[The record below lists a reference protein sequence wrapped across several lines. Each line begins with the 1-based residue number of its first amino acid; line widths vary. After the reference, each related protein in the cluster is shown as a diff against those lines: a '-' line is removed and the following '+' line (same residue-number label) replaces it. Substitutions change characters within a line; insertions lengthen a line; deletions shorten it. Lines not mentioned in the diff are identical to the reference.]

1 MPPLPFY
8 SVDELDSIVKQV
20 GFKGQLTRNAYTY
33 IQKAIH
39 DIIITRIM
47 DPVTIKGFTLETIE
61 TVYRDVLPGEMYTTF
76 QINDIINIVN
86 YNNGYMNFTTTFSF
100 KTTRAIF
107 KHYSYDK
114 LDDAVVISLTCF
126 LEYLI
131 LEIIKTT
138 VWFVDDGI
146 QKRITPID
154 IDHTIQMDNEL
165 QIVFA

>member
-1 MPPLPFY
+1 MPPPFY
-8 SVDELDSIVKQV
+8 SVEELDSIVKQV
-20 GFKGQLTRNAYTY
+20 GFKGQLTRNAYSY

-39 DIIITRIM
+39 DIIITRFM
-47 DPVTIKGFTLETIE
+47 DTITIKGFTLDTIE
-61 TVYRDVLPGEMYTTF
+61 TIYRNVLPGELYTTF

-86 YNNGYMNFTTTFSF
+86 YNHGHMIFTTTFSF

-107 KHYSYDK
+107 KHYSYDN
-114 LDDAVVISLTCF
+114 LNDDVVISLTCF

-138 VWFVDDGI
+138 VWFIDDGI